1 MDMHKTLG
9 TATRVLSQ
17 LKHDHRTVGL
27 IVFVPSL
34 LLIIFRFVFQNQL
47 PIFNGIAPQFLGIF
61 PLFTMFLVTS
71 IAMLRERRTGT
82 LDRLMTMP
90 TAKANIVFGY
100 MLAFSFLALV
110 QVAVTC
116 TVLLGFLDVP
126 VAGSTTQ
133 VIAAALVAA
142 MLGAALGLFVS
153 AFASSEFQVVQFMP
167 AFILPQL
174 LVCGLFAPRE
184 AMARPLQWFAEIMP
198 MTYSVDAMKQ
208 VTTHAGW
215 SGDFLKDIAIVG
227 TFAIGALLLGALTIR
242 RQEN

>member
-1 MDMHKTLG
+1 MNKTLG
-9 TATRVLSQ
+9 TAKRVLSQ

-27 IVFVPSL
+27 IVFVPSIL
-34 LLIIFRFVFQNQL
+34 LVIFRYVFQNQL
-47 PIFNGIAPQFLGIF
+47 PIFSSIAPQFLGIF

-100 MLAFSFLALV
+100 MIAFSILAFV
-110 QVAVTC
+110 QVTVAC
-116 TVLLGFLDVP
+116 IVLLGFLDVP
-126 VAGSTTQ
+126 VAGSTVQ
-133 VIAAALVAA
+133 VIVAALVAA
-142 MLGAALGLFVS
+142 MLGTALGLFVS
-153 AFASSEFQVVQFMP
+153 AFANSEFQAVQFMP

-184 AMARPLQWFAEIMP
+184 TMARPLQWFSDAMP

-208 VTTHAGW
+208 VTQNPGW
-215 SGDFLKDIAIVG
+215 TGDFLKDVAIVG
-227 TFAIGALLLGALTIR
+227 AFAFAALLLGALTIR